1 MPSHMSRADR
11 VKWKIKLTTSSKRR
25 VSKRL
30 IFEGDHLPLHI
41 WYQNVHNFKAIL
53 EEHESPLRIPY
64 LGRKMDSGPIF
75 GVHVFGTNQK
85 SSCEV

>member
-1 MPSHMSRADR
+1 MPGVDR

-25 VSKRL
+25 APKKL

-41 WYQNVHNFKAIL
+41 WYQNVPNFKAFL
-53 EEHESPLRIPY
+53 KEHEFPLRIPY

-75 GVHVFGTNQK
+75 GVYVFGTNQK